1 MKVTQIASDF
11 NERNLFFSGNSPEV
25 GRQSRQI
32 RDSIPRGHPGIQSPF
47 LLLIHN
53 HEEQELVNF
62 SVCHYS
68 MKAAI
73 DNMLMSG
80 YGIIP
85 IKLQSQEQ
93 MAGPFDPGYS
103 LMTLVPE

>member
-1 MKVTQIASDF
+1 MTQICSDL

-32 RDSIPRGHPGIQSPF
+32 RDSIPWGHPGIQSPF
-47 LLLIHN
+47 LLLTHN
-53 HEEQELVNF
+53 HEEQELVSF

-73 DNMLMSG
+73 DTMLMSG

-93 MAGPFDPGYS
+93 MAGHI
-103 LMTLVPE
+103 

>member
-1 MKVTQIASDF
+1 MTQICSDS
-11 NERNLFFSGNSPEV
+11 NERNLFLPSNSPEV

-32 RDSIPRGHPGIQSPF
+32 RNSIPGGHPGIQSPF

-53 HEEQELVNF
+53 HEEQESVSF
-62 SVCHYS
+62 SVCHCS
-68 MKAAI
+68 MTAAI

-80 YGIIP
+80 YGIVP

-93 MAGPFDPGYS
+93 MAGHI
-103 LMTLVPE
+103 